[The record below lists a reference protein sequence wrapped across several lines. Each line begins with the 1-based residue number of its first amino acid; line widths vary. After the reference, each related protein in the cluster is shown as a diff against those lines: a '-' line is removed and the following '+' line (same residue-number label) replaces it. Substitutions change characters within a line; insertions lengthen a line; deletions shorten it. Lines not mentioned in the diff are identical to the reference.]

1 MELGGSDPFIVLPS
15 ANIAEAAKIGV
26 KARLFGAG
34 QVCIAA
40 KRFIIDQRVYDKFI
54 EKLLEEVKLF

>member
-15 ANIAEAAKIGV
+15 ANIAEAAKVGV

-40 KRFIIDQRVYDKFI
+40 KRFIIDQRVYDRFI
-54 EKLLEEVKLF
+54 E